1 MDLCQLIELDH
12 RAVLSLSQ
20 RLHDADD
27 PATAKEVYRW
37 LRDRLSAH
45 ERAEETVAYGALDQ
59 LGQATLVMRNC
70 EGEVEHNLC
79 DHLLAKMTRGRPEH
93 PGWKARAKV
102 LHALLDRHVQTE
114 QQHLLP
120 ALRLN
125 FNDEQLG
132 VLGQRYAHR
141 AALLM
146 KKRT

>member
-1 MDLCQLIELDH
+1 MDICQLIEQDH
-12 RAVLSLSQ
+12 RAVLALSR
-20 RLHDADD
+20 RLHESDD
-27 PATAKEVYRW
+27 PATAKDIYRW

-59 LGQATLVMRNC
+59 LGQAALVMRTC

-102 LHALLDRHVQTE
+102 LHDLLDRHVQTE
-114 QQHLLP
+114 QLHLLA
-120 ALRLN
+120 ALQLN
-125 FNDEQLG
+125 FNPEQR
-132 VLGQRYAHR
+132 VALGQRYAAR
-141 AALLM
+141 AALLL